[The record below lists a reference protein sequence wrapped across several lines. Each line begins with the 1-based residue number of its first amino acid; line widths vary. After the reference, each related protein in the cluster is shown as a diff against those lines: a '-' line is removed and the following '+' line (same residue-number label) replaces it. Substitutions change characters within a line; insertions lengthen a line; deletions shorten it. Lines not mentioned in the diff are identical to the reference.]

1 MSKLGIPNITKLEES
16 VRLSLEEDIGI
27 GDITGELINPN
38 LLQNASLICREESIL
53 CGSNGLKLHLHCLTH
68 YTY

>member
-27 GDITGELINPN
+27 GDITGELT
-38 LLQNASLICREESIL
+38 SKRIL
-53 CGSNGLKLHLHCLTH
+53 NMQRRVYFVWIKMV
-68 YTY
+68 